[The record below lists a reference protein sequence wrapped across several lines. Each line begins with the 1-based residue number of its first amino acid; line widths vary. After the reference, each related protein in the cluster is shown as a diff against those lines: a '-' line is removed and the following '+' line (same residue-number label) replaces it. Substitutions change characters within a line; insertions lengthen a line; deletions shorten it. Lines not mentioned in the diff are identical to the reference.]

1 MPWKGHGPARAADG
15 HAFRNRH
22 AAGWNDGQ
30 LHYTLACGTPSAL
43 GGGGSLHA
51 SFPALLVTVAAS
63 EQVLVS
69 RRDAMRAP
77 HGFSQCEQL
86 RTEASSSLQP
96 RHELA

>member
-1 MPWKGHGPARAADG
+1 MDRRVWEMGMHAGKQARSWLESWPA
-15 HAFRNRH
+15 
-22 AAGWNDGQ
+22 
-30 LHYTLACGTPSAL
+30 TLACGTPSAF

>member
-1 MPWKGHGPARAADG
+1 MDRRVRQMGRSG
-15 HAFRNRH
+15 NRH
-22 AAGWNDGQ
+22 AAGWNHGQ
-30 LHYTLACGTPSAL
+30 VHSPAARPPRWEAAAPCEL
-43 GGGGSLHA
+43 
-51 SFPALLVTVAAS
+51 PALLVTVAAS